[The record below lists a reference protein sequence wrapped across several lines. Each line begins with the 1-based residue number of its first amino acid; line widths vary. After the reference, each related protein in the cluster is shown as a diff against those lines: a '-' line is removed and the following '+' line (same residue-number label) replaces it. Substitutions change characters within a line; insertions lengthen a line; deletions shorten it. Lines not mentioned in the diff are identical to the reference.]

1 MDPNYCWDTRTSKAV
16 PRKFTQAL
24 AGKRSLQVS
33 NHRNAGIRR
42 KFYRVAPSDLRV
54 DHRKFSRERRWITL
68 DHAGSRRLVRIGARR
83 RIRPNSPRAMRQGGG
98 TSAFARLVSIA
109 RFARREQRLSFL
121 QFASNKGNKARWKAS
136 ARARARGGSLTLF
149 LRELPHCAI
158 VSFLSSIAA
167 GIGLICVIR
176 GNCICPGNIL
186 SEFYGKSLSFSR
198 NRRDHGT
205 ESRTML
211 PFLRYT
217 HARSP
222 IAPLQCAPRACRSPS
237 AA

>member
-24 AGKRSLQVS
+24 AGKHSLQVS

-68 DHAGSRRLVRIGARR
+68 DHTGSRRSYASVRAGASD
-83 RIRPNSPRAMRQGGG
+83 RIHRVRCGRGG
-98 TSAFARLVSIA
+98 TSVFARLVSIA
-109 RFARREQRLSFL
+109 RFARREQRLPFL

-149 LRELPHCAI
+149 LRELSHCAI

-176 GNCICPGNIL
+176 DNCICPGNIL
-186 SEFYGKSLSFSR
+186 
-198 NRRDHGT
+198 
-205 ESRTML
+205 
-211 PFLRYT
+211 
-217 HARSP
+217 
-222 IAPLQCAPRACRSPS
+222 
-237 AA
+237 